1 MFTTDFFLLKNFES
15 KDSSSLSFLGVPLG
29 LRHFNS
35 CSGNLNPFSN
45 LILFEEKFSFL
56 SVIWTFITPND
67 ESLFFTLFFSVF
79 NVLLSELRQFKFLS
93 NSELKTIF
101 IRKSKLMLDTIY

>member
-67 ESLFFTLFFSVF
+67 ESLFFTLFFSIF
-79 NVLLSELRQFKFLS
+79 NVLFSEL
-93 NSELKTIF
+93 
-101 IRKSKLMLDTIY
+101 